1 MKPALHPLSRLLGV
15 PLLGFAGLLCAQATP
30 GPGLSPAD
38 VVNAQIQALQ
48 RVDEPA
54 PDAGMAVV
62 FAFASPGNRAQTGPL
77 PRFSRMV
84 RQGYGGLVNNRGATI
99 EDVAIED
106 DTAFVATKVIARSGE
121 VLTYVFILARGPHE
135 GCEGCWLTDGVAERP
150 SDNSGGELAT

>member
-1 MKPALHPLSRLLGV
+1 MRLWAGVLCLCLAAVPGLAL
-15 PLLGFAGLLCAQATP
+15 AQATP
-30 GPGLSPAD
+30 SPALSPSE
-38 VVNAQIQALQ
+38 VVSAQLDAL
-48 RVDEPA
+48 RAVDDPA

-62 FAFASPGNRAQTGPL
+62 FAFASPGNRSQTGPL

-150 SDNSGGELAT
+150 SDDSGGEFAT